1 MINCCYAANNKKIAT
16 MKKVRWIIQ
25 DSNFSDKDR
34 IQVLEACNR
43 LSLPCIQIS
52 VIPFS
57 EHLPDFPID
66 DLHENIYYGSTTMMD
81 RVYRDFDQ
89 PLGLFYNPETFS
101 MENYLKQWGN
111 YMLSS
116 EADFMCFKDL
126 IAKKLDPNHQL
137 FIRPDADSKAFAG
150 TVLKFGDIQSWYN
163 QLTKDDVYG
172 IGPDTKIMIGP
183 AYHIEKEWRNYIVN
197 GKVVTS
203 STYLKDFRRYK
214 SSTDIP
220 PEMIAFVEARS
231 KEYTPHD
238 VFAMD
243 IAKCSGEDEYYIIEC
258 GCMNSVGFYA
268 ADIYKY
274 VEALSNYVKTYKN
287 N

>member
-1 MINCCYAANNKKIAT
+1 
-16 MKKVRWIIQ
+16 MKKLRWIIQ
-25 DSNFSDKDR
+25 DSNFSHKDKMQL
-34 IQVLEACNR
+34 IAACDKLN
-43 LSLPCIQIS
+43 LPYVEVP
-52 VIPFS
+52 VIPFA

-81 RVYRDFDQ
+81 RVYRDFNQ
-89 PLGLFYNPETFS
+89 PLGLFYDYETFS
-101 MENYLKQWGN
+101 MENYLQKWGN

-116 EADFMCFKDL
+116 EAEFMSFKEVSEL
-126 IAKKLDPNHQL
+126 KLPSDQQL

-150 TVLKFGDIQSWYN
+150 TVLKFGEIQDWYK

-172 IGPDTKIMIGP
+172 LGPETKIMIGP

-203 STYLKDFRRYK
+203 STYLKDFRLYK
-214 SSTDIP
+214 SNTDIP
-220 PEMIAFVEARS
+220 AEMIAFVEERC
-231 KEYTPHD
+231 KTYTPHD

-243 IAKCSGEDEYYIIEC
+243 IAKCSGENEYYIIEC

-268 ADIYKY
+268 ADIFKY
-274 VEALSNYVKTYKN
+274 VEALSNYVKTKI
-287 N
+287 